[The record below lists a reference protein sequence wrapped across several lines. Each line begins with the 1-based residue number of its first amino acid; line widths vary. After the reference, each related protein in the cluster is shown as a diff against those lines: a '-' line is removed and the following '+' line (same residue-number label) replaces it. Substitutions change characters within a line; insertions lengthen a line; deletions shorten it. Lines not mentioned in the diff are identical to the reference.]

1 MKKITPKQLEVLH
14 SVVDSNSMK
23 GQTGWDDYNGLTI
36 DFDVMHGHFTAE
48 VGAVAT
54 SLANEVSRA
63 QTAEAG
69 LQGAINS
76 LSSTVSSEVTRL
88 EGLISDEEAARELAV
103 QDLQDQ
109 LDAEIAR
116 AVAAENA
123 NASAISA
130 EVTRA
135 TGEEARLEGLINSE
149 ASARAAADTGLA
161 GDIAAEEAARISADN
176 ALQAAIDAEVARA
189 TAAEGVLQGN
199 IDVEK
204 GRIDAILDAST
215 ADKDSFAEIVAL
227 INFVDTDNDNAFA
240 AYVLSNDAAVA
251 DLQSELDDTQA
262 GAGLGPLGGYIV
274 PPTSFYIGAA
284 TSLMGAIKALDT
296 ALDTEVQTIMG
307 DLTTEVAR
315 LDGLVD
321 TEEAARIA
329 GDNALQTA
337 LTAEETARIAGDN
350 ALAADLLQERNDR
363 IAADDA
369 IVNGEATFSD
379 LKLVGDELRDL
390 ASFMSGSNRAMNF
403 YKEVQITSTHVDAL
417 LTVPVEMIFDVNV
430 RTNSTDPSKEKINMG
445 VEKFYPDFFVDSKI
459 DISKVQIFLNGVLLE
474 GTPEGGIAGSN
485 DYHFVNQGVGQQVEI
500 KFAQGIL
507 EEGDKLMVHMSFM

>member
-14 SVVDSNSMK
+14 GIVDSNSMK
-23 GQTGWDDYNGLTI
+23 GQTGWDTYEGLTI

-63 QTAEAG
+63 QTAETG
-69 LQGAINS
+69 LQNAINS
-76 LSSTVSSEVTRL
+76 LSSTLTSEVTRL

-103 QDLQDQ
+103 QDLQTQ

-116 AVAAENA
+116 ATAAEGVNA
-123 NASAISA
+123 TAIA
-130 EVTRA
+130 DEEARA
-135 TGEEARLEGLINSE
+135 TAEEARLEGLINAE
-149 ASARAAADTGLA
+149 ASARASADSGLA
-161 GDIAAEEAARISADN
+161 GDISAEEGARISADN
-176 ALQAAIDAEVARA
+176 ALQAAIDAEVLRA
-189 TAAEGVLQGN
+189 TGAESALQGN

-227 INFVDTDNDNAFA
+227 INSVDTDNDNAFA

-251 DLQSELDDTQA
+251 GLQTELDDTQV

-274 PPTSFYIGAA
+274 PPSSFYIGSA
-284 TSLMGAIKALDT
+284 TSLMEAIRDLDT
-296 ALDTEVQTIMG
+296 SLDSEVATIMG
-307 DLTTEVAR
+307 DLTAEVGR
-315 LDGLVD
+315 LDGRVD
-321 TEEAARIA
+321 TEIADRIA

-350 ALAADLLQERNDR
+350 GLASDLAQERTDR

-379 LKLVGDELRDL
+379 LKSVGDELRTL
-390 ASFMSGSNRAMNF
+390 ASYMSGSNRAMNF
-403 YKEVQITSTHVDAL
+403 YKEVQITSTHVDAN
-417 LTVPVEMIFDVNV
+417 LTVPVEMIFDQNT
-430 RTNSTDPSKEKINMG
+430 RSNSQDATKEKVNMG
-445 VEKFYPDFFVDSKI
+445 VDKFYPDFFVNSKI

-474 GTPEGGIAGSN
+474 GTPEGGVAGNN
-485 DYHFVNQGVGQQVEI
+485 DYHFVSQGVGQKVEI
-500 KFAQGIL
+500 QFALGIL